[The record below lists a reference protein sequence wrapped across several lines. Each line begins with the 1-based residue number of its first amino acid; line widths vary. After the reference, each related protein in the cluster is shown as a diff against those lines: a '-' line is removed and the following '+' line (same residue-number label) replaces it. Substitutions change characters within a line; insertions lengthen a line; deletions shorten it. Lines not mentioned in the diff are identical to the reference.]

1 MLVYLFHFI
10 ILRFRFQI
18 AEYDTVHNELT
29 VVRSIAEIT
38 AISQVA
44 FTGFLV
50 IVVHRLVY
58 PVPDTA
64 ALEDRIFLDDVPVV
78 LQIAHTI
85 THRVSIFRNVERIFD
100 VIVAF
105 HSTAHPADG
114 RILVGTHIDDI
125 VVTFILNRA

>member
-58 PVPDTA
+58 PVPDCA
-64 ALEDRIFLDDVPVV
+64 AAEEVGRFDSFPVV
-78 LQIAHTI
+78 HQVTAGI